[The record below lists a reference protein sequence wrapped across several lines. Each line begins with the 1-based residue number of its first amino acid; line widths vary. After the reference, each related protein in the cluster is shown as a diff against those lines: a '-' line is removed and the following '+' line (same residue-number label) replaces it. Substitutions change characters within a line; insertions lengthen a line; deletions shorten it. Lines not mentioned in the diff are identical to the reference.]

1 MVRKQGRANDLEGD
15 RECFSQ
21 QAEVE
26 SFLTCLLKRGLSPF
40 PFAPDSLF
48 IDEDP
53 RSFSR
58 GIFTAEDSF
67 ITPGEPA
74 H

>member
-1 MVRKQGRANDLEGD
+1 MVRKEGRANDLEGD

-26 SFLTCLLKRGLSPF
+26 SFSTQLLKHGLSPF
-40 PFAPDSLF
+40 PLAPDSLF
-48 IDEDP
+48 IDEEP
-53 RSFSR
+53 RSFGR
-58 GIFTAEDSF
+58 AIFTAEGSF
-67 ITPGEPA
+67 ITPGERA